1 MPAVDPDHFSWDA
14 PTGPAA
20 DVRRIVG
27 AADAADGVANLNEA
41 ALLHLK
47 NRGLEGATLLLEDD
61 GLALLRGDELDVVVT
76 PEARGAGLGGRLV
89 EAAIGDRQ
97 GPLEAWSHADHPAA
111 ARLAERFEMTRAREL
126 WVMERALDET
136 LPEVPDLADVRVR
149 GFRTADTAR
158 LIEVNAAAFA
168 QHPEQGQMDEA
179 DFAARTSED
188 WFDPAGLLV
197 AADADDVLIGFHWTK
212 VHSHPAPLGEV
223 YVVAVSP
230 RAAGRGIGRLLTAA
244 GLQHLRGQGLERV
257 QLYVEADNDPAIAVY
272 RGTGFERARV
282 EAQYLR

>member
-1 MPAVDPDHFSWDA
+1 MPAVAPDHFSWDA

-20 DVRRIVG
+20 DVRRIVA

-47 NRGLEGATLLLEDD
+47 NRGLDGATLLLEDD
-61 GLALLRGDELDVVVT
+61 GLALLRGDDLDVVVA
-76 PEARGAGLGGRLV
+76 PDARDAGLGVRLV
-89 EAAIGDRQ
+89 EAAIGDHQ

-111 ARLAERFEMTRAREL
+111 ARLAERFGLSREREL
-126 WVMERALDET
+126 WVMERALDDT
-136 LPEVPDLADVRVR
+136 LPTVPEPTEVRVR
-149 GFRTADTAR
+149 AFRPADTAR
-158 LIEVNAAAFA
+158 LLEVNAAAFA
-168 QHPEQGQMDEA
+168 QHPEQGGMDEA
-179 DFAARTSED
+179 DFAARTAED

-197 AADADDVLIGFHWTK
+197 AADAEDRLVGFHWTK
-212 VHSHPAPLGEV
+212 VHAEPVPLGEV

>member
-14 PTGPAA
+14 PSGPAA
-20 DVRRIVG
+20 DLRRIVG

-212 VHSHPAPLGEV
+212 VHSHPTPLGEV

>member
-197 AADADDVLIGFHWTK
+197 AADVDDVLIGFHWTK